1 MISFINKNNSEPY
14 AKFFD
19 HYTNAKNA
27 NQNEIQALLIASY
40 SHDLEEVDARY
51 VNLKIVDDENFIFFS
66 NYLSPKS
73 KQFESH
79 DQISAVLFWPTI
91 NIQIRM
97 KSFIMKNS
105 NNFSDK
111 YFFNRN
117 EEKNALAI
125 SSMQSY
131 PINSYSE
138 VKKNYDKSFKN
149 DDLKKR
155 PEYWGGYSF
164 TPYYFEFWEGHKSR
178 INIREVYEKVNHS
191 WKHTFLQP

>member
-1 MISFINKNNSEPY
+1 MITFKNLSKDIPY
-14 AKFFD
+14 VLFKEKYERAVS
-19 HYTNAKNA
+19 A
-27 NQNEIQALLIASY
+27 NQQNVEAICISSY
-40 SHDLEEVDARY
+40 SKSLKEVNARF
-51 VNLKIVDDENFIFFS
+51 VNLKFVDEKDFIFFS

-97 KSFIMKNS
+97 KSFIMKTS